1 MAVLSRSRVGAGL
14 LTDRRRP
21 APDVV
26 MFVIMAALLAI
37 GVLMVYSATRIRLD
51 AEGLDPTSAMQKQ
64 LIFAAIAMVAFIV
77 TSLINYQEYRSL
89 LPFFYAGML
98 GLLLFVL
105 TTEPISNAQRWIR
118 IPIPG
123 FEFQLQPSEVA
134 KIIVIMALAVILAPA
149 REEGMRWQRL
159 VAALGA
165 VAVPAVLIFRQPDLG
180 TMLVFGFITIVMLFA
195 AGTTFRQLLALVSS
209 GAVGIVAFWQLELLK
224 DYQIARVTSF
234 LDQSQGLQDVNYNLN
249 QSQIAIGSGQ
259 LFGRGLFE
267 GTQTALSYVPAQ
279 TTDFIF
285 TAIGEQLGF
294 VGGAI
299 VVSAYALLIWRILR
313 IAVGAS
319 DRFGS
324 LIAVGV
330 AGMIMF
336 HVFINIG
343 MTIGVAP
350 VTGLPLPFVSA
361 GGTAM
366 IVMAA
371 ALGVVNSIW
380 RGRSPVPGREYVP
393 LDR

>member
-1 MAVLSRSRVGAGL
+1 MAVLGRPASTSTGI

-21 APDVV
+21 APDII
-26 MFVIMAALLAI
+26 MFVIMAAMLAL
-37 GVLMVYSATRIRLD
+37 GVLMVYSATRVRLE
-51 AEGLDPTSAMQKQ
+51 AAGEDPTAAMQRQ
-64 LIFAAIAMVAFIV
+64 LIFAAAALAAFVV
-77 TSLINYQEYRSL
+77 TSLINYQDYRNLIPMVYGGTLVL
-89 LPFFYAGML
+89 LVVV
-98 GLLLFVL
+98 LF
-105 TTEPISNAQRWIR
+105 TEPIANAQRWIQL
-118 IPIPG
+118 PAN
-123 FEFQLQPSEVA
+123 FQLQPSEVA
-134 KIIVIMALAVILAPA
+134 KAAIILTLALILAPA
-149 REEGMRWQRL
+149 NEEGMRWQRL
-159 VAALGA
+159 AASLA
-165 VAVPAVLIFRQPDLG
+165 VVAVPSYLIFRQPDLG
-180 TMLVFGFITIVMLFA
+180 TMLVFGFITMVMLFA
-195 AGTTFRQLLALVSS
+195 AGTTFRQILALT
-209 GAVGIVAFWQLELLK
+209 GGGIIGLLAFWQLDLLK
-224 DYQIARVTSF
+224 AYQVARVTSF
-234 LDQSQGLQDVNYNLN
+234 LDQSQGLQDINYNLN

-299 VVSAYALLIWRILR
+299 VVFAYALLIWRILR
-313 IAVGAS
+313 IAIGAS
-319 DRFGS
+319 DRFGA
-324 LIAVGV
+324 LICVGV
-330 AGMIMF
+330 AAMLMF

-371 ALGVVNSIW
+371 SLGVVNSVW

-393 LDR
+393 LGR

>member
-1 MAVLSRSRVGAGL
+1 MAVLSRSRIRSGL

-21 APDVV
+21 PPDVV
-26 MFVIMAALLAI
+26 MFVIMAALLAL
-37 GVLMVYSATRIRLD
+37 GVLMVYSATRVRLE
-51 AEGLDPTSAMQKQ
+51 AVGGDPTSAMQKQ
-64 LIFAAIAMVAFIV
+64 LVFAAVALVAFVV
-77 TSLINYQEYRSL
+77 TSLINYQEYRNL
-89 LPFFYAGML
+89 VPYLYVGTL
-98 GLLLFVL
+98 GLLVFALF
-105 TTEPISNAQRWIR
+105 TAPIANAQRWIR
-118 IPIPG
+118 LP
-123 FEFQLQPSEVA
+123 FNFQLQPSEVA
-134 KIIVIMALAVILAPA
+134 KLVIILALAMILAPA

-159 VAALGA
+159 AASMAVVAI
-165 VAVPAVLIFRQPDLG
+165 PSFLIFRQPDLG
-180 TMLVFGFITIVMLFA
+180 TMLVFGFLTLVMLFA
-195 AGTTFRQLLALVSS
+195 AGTTFRQLLALVGS
-209 GAVGIVAFWQLELLK
+209 GLVGVAAFWQLELLK
-224 DYQIARVTSF
+224 DYQIARVASF

-299 VVSAYALLIWRILR
+299 VVFAYALLIWRILR
-313 IAVGAS
+313 IAIGAS

-324 LIAVGV
+324 LIAIGV
-330 AGMIMF
+330 AATLMF

-366 IVMAA
+366 IVMSAG
-371 ALGVVNSIW
+371 LGVVNSVW
-380 RGRSPVPGREYVP
+380 RGRSPVPGREYVR